1 MLTTCPECEL
11 MVSDKAAFC
20 PHCGYIFNKRQAPK
34 LASKRKRL
42 PNGFGQISLIKGKNL
57 RNPYRVMVPA
67 GKNEKG
73 HPISKML
80 EPNAYFPTY
89 NDAYVALVEYHRNPY
104 DPNRNPTFE
113 ELYYEWFDTRK
124 DKVVN
129 PATLRQYRA
138 SFSHLEPLH
147 KYNIKDIRSYHI
159 REAIERSDQSEQ
171 MKDKMKTLCNM
182 LFDYALE
189 NELTNRNYSRDL
201 TLSLNRPD
209 KSEIHKAYTKD
220 EMKILWENINEPA
233 IFAQIL
239 QCYTGFRPDEV
250 LKIRL
255 EDIDMDK
262 HLIKGGM
269 KTEAGRNRIVP
280 VHDSFWP
287 VLKANINTDYTYLI
301 HGIGRQKEKTL
312 PIRYD
317 AYRDRLGLLFKE
329 LKLDHHPHDGRLF
342 FTTLCK
348 KYNVDEYAIKYMVG
362 HKIKD
367 LTERVYTERSI
378 EWLQKEISK
387 IPPGEILEL
396 ENIKR

>member
-20 PHCGYIFNKRQAPK
+20 PHCGYVFNKRQAPK
-34 LASKRKRL
+34 FTSKRKRL

-73 HPISKML
+73 HPVSKML

-89 NDAYVALVEYHRNPY
+89 NDAYTALVEYHRNPY

-113 ELYYEWFDTRK
+113 ELFNEWFETRK
-124 DKVVN
+124 DKVIGKS
-129 PATLRQYRA
+129 TLRQDRS
-138 SFSHLEPLH
+138 SFSHLKTLY

-159 REAIERSDQSEQ
+159 REAIESSSQSEQ
-171 MKDKMKTLCNM
+171 LKIKMKTLCNQ

-189 NELTNRNYSRDL
+189 RELVARNYSKD
-201 TLSLNRPD
+201 LSLDLKRPE
-209 KSEIHKAYTKD
+209 KSEMHRPYTED
-220 EMKILWENINEPA
+220 EIKLLWQNINEPA
-233 IFAQIL
+233 VFAQIV

-250 LKIRL
+250 LHIKI
-255 EDIDMDK
+255 EDIDMEK
-262 HLIKGGM
+262 HLITGGM

-287 VLKANINTDYTYLI
+287 VLKKNIDTEYTYLI

-317 AYRDRLGLLFKE
+317 SYHDRLERVFRDLG
-329 LKLDHHPHDGRLF
+329 LDHNPHDGRLY

-348 KYNVDEYAIKYMVG
+348 KYNVDEYAIKYIVG
-362 HKIKD
+362 HRIKD
-367 LTERVYTERSI
+367 LTERVYTERSV

-387 IPPGEILEL
+387 IPPGEILGL
-396 ENIKR
+396 NL